1 MLSPRL
7 PTDTWMEVDRTAG
20 WRAVSLQSCRRDAEI
35 ERDGRNHGVTIKP
48 YTAGL
53 VLEPVAGRMSRPW
66 R

>member
-20 WRAVSLQSCRRDAEI
+20 LRAVSLQSCGAEI
-35 ERDGRNHGVTIKP
+35 ERDGRNQGVTIKP

-66 R
+66 H